1 MPQAPL
7 RIGPNWFAT
16 VMGTGIVALS
26 ATLLPIRIPGLHT
39 LAVVAWLNAAALL
52 VALTALTVATARRD
66 PRGAR
71 DHALAPGMAPFLG
84 APPMAFMVVAAG
96 SLPTVHLPVAI
107 AASLWTIGTVAGL
120 ATAALVPFLMITR
133 HDNAPDSAFG
143 GWLMPVVPPM
153 VSAVTGA
160 ALIAHV
166 PAGQP
171 RLDFALLLYAC
182 FGLSLVASFITIT
195 MLYSR
200 LVHHGLG
207 AAARVPTLWIVLG
220 PFGTSITAALM
231 LGDAAPAALPPE
243 YRETLRALGV
253 VFGVPMLGFALL
265 WIAVAAAATLHTI
278 RRDGLPFTPTW
289 WSFVFPVGTVVTASA
304 VLARHTGSDA
314 LKALALALFAALAA
328 AWLTAA
334 THTLKAQSAR
344 WLPRRTPRPSAAA
357 SS

>member
-1 MPQAPL
+1 MPQRL

-26 ATLLPIRIPGLHT
+26 ATLLPVGIPGLHT
-39 LAVVAWLNAAALL
+39 LAVVAWLNAATLL
-52 VALTALTVATARRD
+52 AGLTALTAVTIRRD

-71 DHALAPGMAPFLG
+71 DHALSPAMAPFLG
-84 APPMAFMVVAAG
+84 APPMAAMVVAAG
-96 SLPTVHLPVAI
+96 SLPTVHLPVPI
-107 AASLWTIGTVAGL
+107 AATLWLIGTLAGL
-120 ATAALVPFLMITR
+120 GTAALVPFLMITR
-133 HDNAPDSAFG
+133 HDNAPDAAFG

-153 VSAVTGA
+153 VSAATGA
-160 ALIAHV
+160 ALIAHA
-166 PAGQP
+166 PSGQP
-171 RLDFALLLYAC
+171 RLDLALLLYAC

-195 MLYSR
+195 MLWSR

-207 AAARVPTLWIVLG
+207 AGDRIPTLWIVLG
-220 PFGTSITAALM
+220 PFGTSITAATM
-231 LGDAAPAALPPE
+231 LGDAAPAALPPQ
-243 YRETLRALGV
+243 YRATLHALGV
-253 VFGVPMLGFALL
+253 VYGVPALGFALL

-278 RRDGLPFTPTW
+278 RRDGLPFTPSW
-289 WSFVFPVGTVVTASA
+289 WSFVFPVGTVVTGAA

-314 LKALALALFAALAA
+314 LKALAVLLFAALAA

-344 WLPRRTPRPSAAA
+344 WPRRTPRRSAAA